1 MKNQQNKELNCIA
14 IKREAQNRNYQET
27 REMTP
32 QQQIEYFHNAVQKSR
47 FREWWKQANS
57 FSGNSVNKAS

>member
-32 QQQIEYFHNAVQKSR
+32 QQQIEYFHNAYKKVV
-47 FREWWKQANS
+47 
-57 FSGNSVNKAS
+57 SGNGGNKPILSQVIV